1 MWKFNDAWGAA
12 LMGTQEGSTGYVR
25 KSLFMTLPKIL
36 LSHSQGKE
44 ETLSM
49 LGEYDGQ
56 FYVSIWLVYC
66 SHLSNQ
72 TLFYV
77 L

>member
-1 MWKFNDAWGAA
+1 MWKFNYGWGAA

-25 KSLFMTLPKIL
+25 KSLFMTLLRIL

-44 ETLSM
+44 ETFNM

-56 FYVSIWLVYC
+56 FYVSVCLVYS

-72 TLFYV
+72 TLIYV